1 VGNTSV
7 YPRAPLPSVD
17 VPTNTEVALIRE
29 FLANTLSVYKDV
41 VGKARIDN
49 HEVRGALFQA
59 VKEYESVGAPRL
71 LEAYARL
78 DKDFAQDSG
87 LTGEQLEA
95 KVSLAKL
102 AADELRLTQGTL
114 WTSRVRR
121 WLKRVK
127 VLLGSLAKL
136 VPPAEALIELV
147 DLLDAA
153 LDR

>member
-1 VGNTSV
+1 MPTD
-7 YPRAPLPSVD
+7 RD
-17 VPTNTEVALIRE
+17 VTRVRE
-29 FLANTLSVYKDV
+29 FLDKTFSVYRDI
-41 VGKARIDN
+41 VGEARIDHPN
-49 HEVRGALFQA
+49 VRDALLRA
-59 VKEYESVGAPRL
+59 VEEYERVGAPRL

-78 DKDFAQDSG
+78 DEEFARDSG

-95 KVSLAKL
+95 KVSLAEL
-102 AADELRLTQGTL
+102 AADELRPTQGTP
-114 WTSRVRR
+114 WTSRIRR

-127 VLLGSLAKL
+127 VLLGSLSKL